1 MRECRTLEFKS
12 EVSKTFLKTVSA
24 YANFGTGAI
33 VFGVADDGTVVGLDN
48 PEKACLEIENS
59 INDSLIPRP
68 RFTLEIDGVS
78 RTVTLIV
85 KEGSDKPYL
94 CKGKAYR
101 RSDSSTIEVD
111 KLELSRL
118 VLEGEHLNFEDLPHS
133 GSPLSFN
140 YLEKRLV
147 DAIGISALSEDLL
160 KTLGLLDSNG
170 HNNAAAMLADE
181 NAFPGVDLARLG
193 DNEDIIFD
201 RKSTQGVSILQS
213 FDTAMEFFD
222 RYLCYEKI
230 SGAFRQVVETVPRP
244 AFREAVANALAHR
257 VWDVPAPIR
266 ISVTSDK
273 VEVLSP
279 GGIVSGMSVKSFLEG
294 RYSMLRNPILA
305 EVLFRLG
312 IIEKFGTGVKR
323 IKRAYEGLG
332 KSPSFE
338 MGDDF
343 ICVTLPVLSGEPIL
357 SPDEALVFSCIPAT
371 QLVSR
376 AAIDEA
382 TGFEKTKTVR
392 LLNSLLE
399 KGFIQS
405 EGEARARKY
414 SRS

>member
-1 MRECRTLEFKS
+1 MRESRTLEFKA
-12 EVSKTFLKTVSA
+12 EASKTFLKTVSA
-24 YANFGTGAI
+24 YANFGTGTI
-33 VFGVADDGTVVGLDN
+33 VFGVADDGSIVGLDD
-48 PEKACLEIENS
+48 PEKTCLDIENS
-59 INDSLIPRP
+59 INDSLAPRP
-68 RFTLEIDGVS
+68 DFTLEIDKDS
-78 RTVTLIV
+78 RTVTLVV
-85 KEGSDKPYL
+85 KEGSEKPYL

-101 RSDSSTIEVD
+101 RSDSSTVEVD
-111 KLELSRL
+111 KLELRRL
-118 VLEGEHLNFEDLPHS
+118 VLEGENLNFEDLPHS

-160 KTLGLLDSNG
+160 KTLGLLGSG
-170 HNNAAAMLADE
+170 GYNNAAAMLADE
-181 NAFPGVDLARLG
+181 NAFPGIDMARLG

-201 RKSTQGVSILQS
+201 RESTQGVSVLQS
-213 FDTAMEFFD
+213 FDAAMGFFD

-244 AFREAVANALAHR
+244 AFREAVANSLVHR

-266 ISVTSDK
+266 ISVTSDR
-273 VEVLSP
+273 VEILSP
-279 GGIVSGMSVKSFLEG
+279 GGLVSGMAVKSFLEG

-323 IKRAYEGLG
+323 IKRAYVGLG

-338 MGDDF
+338 VGDDY
-343 ICVTLPVLSGEPIL
+343 ICVKLPVISGEPIL
-357 SPDEALVFSCIPAT
+357 SPDEALVLSCIPKT

-376 AAIDEA
+376 ATIDEA
-382 TGFEKTKTVR
+382 TGFEKTKTIR

-399 KGFIQS
+399 KGFIKS
-405 EGEARARKY
+405 EGDARARKY